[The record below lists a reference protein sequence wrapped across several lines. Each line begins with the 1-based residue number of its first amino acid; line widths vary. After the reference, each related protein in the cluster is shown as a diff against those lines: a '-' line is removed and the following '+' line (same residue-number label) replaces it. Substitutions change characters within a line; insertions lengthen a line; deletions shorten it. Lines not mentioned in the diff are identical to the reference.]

1 MSTRNSTHVTEG
13 QNMDGQP
20 DGARTVGAE
29 QAWSEPE
36 ANGVGVGSPQFEQEM
51 RQRRRR
57 ARIRGLIRRAV
68 VPLIVIAVILGVI
81 LVVRWSNQRSAQ
93 DLAASLAAAQQ
104 TESSFVPS
112 SSLEALNGDGM
123 VELARNPA
131 LILRADPGTGHVE
144 LEDRRDGFV
153 WRSRPS
159 DSDLARE
166 ESRGTWRRNIESP
179 VVFEHIAQLTELSS
193 RMSNVASTTTEL
205 SAFQV
210 EEGARFVFD
219 FPEEAIR
226 IGYEVRLAEDHL
238 RVTVPPQLISDGDVR
253 KLYRYYVLPF
263 FGAAR
268 TDLSEG
274 YLLAPDG
281 IGGIIPFDENR
292 RYTESFRGRIY
303 GPDYA
308 RDDLA
313 RDSQVIERIYFPV
326 FGIQRDGRS
335 MLGVVHRGESTG
347 HIVATPA
354 GLRNGF
360 NFATA
365 RFNHRFS
372 YRVIRD
378 LVGSSFTRFS
388 ESTNQ
393 ELREIHYYPHPPTE
407 REGYMVMAELF
418 RGYLRAYRGLSD
430 SASASRPADGDPM
443 ADDGSVPLQLTVLGG
458 METDRF
464 IGTRFVP
471 LAPFDQTVAALEDL
485 AAAGVEDA
493 TVTVRHWEGIHE
505 VLDQP
510 DKLPPA
516 DALGGSEGLA
526 SLVEAAHELGYRVRL
541 AGDYV
546 TGGPNGGFQRLN
558 ETAHDLAGSPVE
570 LYAEDFEDVYYL
582 RPTFSVER
590 VKSDLEALQ
599 PLGIDGLRLHSLA
612 QELSS
617 DYNEIGPLPRQG
629 SMQTYV
635 SFLAEVQ
642 GRDVGI
648 ALDEPNMYALPYA
661 DEVIFSPRRFPHML
675 SGSRLELIERQV
687 PFLPAALRGTVPYT
701 INYYNVFDR
710 RTDQFLKALEYG
722 ANVGF
727 LVTTRSPTEL
737 RLTEAVGRERLSST
751 EIGVLREEL
760 LARYRDVQEVAAVTR
775 GRRMVDHRRVSGE
788 VYLSRYDNDSALLV
802 NYGDEAFR
810 YGDGVVE
817 PHGFTLL
824 SGEIAA
830 RLGEDAADQRGDQ
843 GAARQ
848 AVQGEGS

>member
-1 MSTRNSTHVTEG
+1 
-13 QNMDGQP
+13 
-20 DGARTVGAE
+20 
-29 QAWSEPE
+29 
-36 ANGVGVGSPQFEQEM
+36 
-51 RQRRRR
+51 
-57 ARIRGLIRRAV
+57 
-68 VPLIVIAVILGVI
+68 VPLIVVAVILGVI
-81 LVVRWSNQRSAQ
+81 LVVRWSNQRRAQ
-93 DLAASLAAAQQ
+93 DVAASLAAAQQ
-104 TESSFVPS
+104 TESSFVAS

-123 VELARNPA
+123 VELARNAA
-131 LILRADPGTGHVE
+131 LILRADPATGHVE

-159 DSDLARE
+159 DSELARE
-166 ESRGTWRRNIESP
+166 ESRGTWRQNIESP

-193 RMSNVASTTTEL
+193 RMSNVLSTTTEL
-205 SAFQV
+205 SAFEV
-210 EEGARFVFD
+210 EEGARFVFN

-238 RVTVPPQLISDGDVR
+238 RVTVPPQLVSDGDGR

-268 TDLSEG
+268 TDMSEG

-292 RYTESFRGRIY
+292 RYTDSFRGRIY

-308 RDDLA
+308 RDDLS
-313 RDSQVIERIYFPV
+313 RDSQVIERIYLPV

-335 MLGVVHRGESTG
+335 LLGVVHRGESTG

-354 GLRNGF
+354 GPRNGF

-393 ELREIHYYPHPPTE
+393 EFREIHYYPHPPTE
-407 REGYMVMAELF
+407 REGYMVMAGLF
-418 RGYLRAYRGLSD
+418 REYLTEHRGLSGAGAG
-430 SASASRPADGDPM
+430 SGAADGDRGTDGERGTDGDAA
-443 ADDGSVPLQLTVLGG
+443 ADDRVTDGSSVPLQLTVLGG

-471 LAPFDQTVAALEDL
+471 LAPFNETAAALEDL
-485 AAAGVEDA
+485 AAAGIEDA
-493 TVTVRHWEGIHE
+493 TVTLRHWEGIHE

-510 DKLPPA
+510 DKVPPA
-516 DALGGSEGLA
+516 DALGGSEGLS
-526 SLVEAAHELGYRVRL
+526 SLVEVAHELDYRVRL

-546 TGGPNGGFQRLN
+546 TGGPNGDFQRLT

-570 LYAEDFEDVYYL
+570 LYAEDFENVYYL

-590 VKSDLEALQ
+590 LKSDLEALQ

-617 DYNEIGPLPRQG
+617 DYNEVGPLPRQG

-635 SFLAEVQ
+635 SFLAEMQ
-642 GRDVGI
+642 GRDVEI

-722 ANVGF
+722 ANLGF

-751 EIGVLREEL
+751 EIGVLRQEL
-760 LARYRDVQEVAAVTR
+760 LARYRDVQEAAAVT
-775 GRRMVDHRRVSGE
+775 GGGRMVDHRRVSSD

-810 YGDGVVE
+810 YGDTVVE

-824 SGEIAA
+824 SGEVVA
-830 RLGEDAADQRGDQ
+830 RLGEAAVDQP
-843 GAARQ
+843 AARQ
-848 AVQGEGS
+848 AVQGEDS